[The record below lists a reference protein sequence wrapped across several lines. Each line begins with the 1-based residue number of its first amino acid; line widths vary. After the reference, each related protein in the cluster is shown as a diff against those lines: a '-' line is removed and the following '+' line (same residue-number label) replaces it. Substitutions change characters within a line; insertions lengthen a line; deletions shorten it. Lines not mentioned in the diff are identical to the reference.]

1 MEYAIVDIET
11 TGGYAAG
18 HGMTEIAIQIHN
30 GVSVQNVFETLINPE
45 QDIPLYITALTGIG
59 NDLVRH
65 APTFREVAKQI
76 HELLVG
82 RVFVAHNVNFD
93 YSFIKHHLAA
103 CGYLWDAPK
112 LCTVRLSRKLLPGYP
127 SYSLGKLC
135 QRLDIPIHQRHRA
148 GGDVT
153 ATRILFE
160 KLLVQDNGMI
170 AAMLKKSSKEQALPA
185 NLPREEFEQLPQ
197 TAGVY
202 YFKNQKGKV
211 IYVGKARNIKKRV
224 GTHFS
229 GQNPNQQRQNFL
241 RHIHHISY
249 TCCGTEL
256 MALLLEATEIK
267 RLWPENNRA
276 LKRFEPKYGLY
287 TYEDQNGYHRLA
299 INKHQKFQKACL
311 SFTHI
316 SDAYNQVSKLL
327 HKHQLCAKLCGLQ
340 QTKPGCLD
348 QQQGNCHGACIGI
361 EPASVYNLRVS
372 EALSTLSS
380 SLPSFYLIDQGRT
393 MSERSCIW
401 VEEGRL
407 YGMGYLD
414 IDVIESGPNVIKKQL
429 TLYPSSHYMMQL
441 IMHYIEK
448 HPHHV
453 TWLHGI

>member
-18 HGMTEIAIQIHN
+18 HAMTEIAIQIHD
-30 GVSVQNVFETLINPE
+30 GISVQAIFETLINPQ

-59 NDLVRH
+59 NELVEH
-65 APTFREVAKQI
+65 APTFQEIARQI

-82 RVFVAHNVNFD
+82 RIFVAHNVHFD

-103 CGYLWDAPK
+103 CGYSWDAPK

-135 QRLDIPIHQRHRA
+135 QRLNIPIHQRHRA

-160 KLLVQDNGMI
+160 QLLAQDNGVI
-170 AAMLKKSSKEQALPA
+170 AAMLKKTSKEQVLPA
-185 NLPREEFEQLPQ
+185 NLPREQFEQLPL

-202 YFKNQKGKV
+202 YFKNQKGRV
-211 IYVGKARNIKKRV
+211 IYVGKAKNIKKRV
-224 GTHFS
+224 SAHFS
-229 GQNPNQQRQNFL
+229 GQNPNLQRQNFV

-256 MALLLEATEIK
+256 MALLLEAVEIK

-287 TYEDQNGYHRLA
+287 AYEDQNGYLRLV
-299 INKHQKFQKACL
+299 INKHQKFQKAYL
-311 SFTHI
+311 SFTNM
-316 SDAYNQVSKLL
+316 SEAYNQVGKLIREY
-327 HKHQLCAKLCGLQ
+327 QLCAKLCGIQ
-340 QTKPGCLD
+340 QTKGGCLAH
-348 QQQGNCHGACIGI
+348 QQGNCKGACTGI
-361 EPASVYNLRVS
+361 EPASAYNMRVS
-372 EALSTLSS
+372 DALLALSS
-380 SLPSFYLIDQGRT
+380 SLPSFYLIDAGRT
-393 MSERSCIW
+393 VHERSCIW
-401 VEEGRL
+401 VEEGKL

-414 IDVIESGPNVIKKQL
+414 IDIIERGADIIKNQL
-429 TLYPSSHYMMQL
+429 TPYSSSHYMMQL
-441 IMHYIEK
+441 VMHHIEK
-448 HPHHV
+448 HPHDV
-453 TWLHGI
+453 TWL